1 MQAYID
7 ELCIILQGLPCE
19 TKFVFYLKAVG
30 GEFLILIYL
39 SSINFSLKSLISQKL
54 SYNCFVWSFLRNVL
68 LCTVKYGFGL
78 IVLKVIGKCYLG
90 DNFPILA

>member
-19 TKFVFYLKAVG
+19 TKFVFFLKAVG

-39 SSINFSLKSLISQKL
+39 SSINFSLKTVLYLK
-54 SYNCFVWSFLRNVL
+54 NCHI
-68 LCTVKYGFGL
+68 
-78 IVLKVIGKCYLG
+78 IVLYGVSLEMYY
-90 DNFPILA
+90 NVR

>member
-7 ELCIILQGLPCE
+7 ELYIILQGLPCE

-39 SSINFSLKSLISQKL
+39 SSINFSLKVWYLKNCHIIVLYGVSLEM
-54 SYNCFVWSFLRNVL
+54 YYNVL
-68 LCTVKYGFGL
+68 
-78 IVLKVIGKCYLG
+78 
-90 DNFPILA
+90 

>member
-1 MQAYID
+1 MHYTYMQAYLD

-19 TKFVFYLKAVG
+19 TKSVFLPTPPPPPLKAVG

-54 SYNCFVWSFLRNVL
+54 SYNCFAWSFLRNVL
-68 LCTVKYGFGL
+68 
-78 IVLKVIGKCYLG
+78 
-90 DNFPILA
+90 

>member
-39 SSINFSLKSLISQKL
+39 SSINFTLESYIIFFFYGVSLEM
-54 SYNCFVWSFLRNVL
+54 YYNVL
-68 LCTVKYGFGL
+68 
-78 IVLKVIGKCYLG
+78 
-90 DNFPILA
+90 